1 MNAGKTHISEKNI
14 TFIREEERTPRQIAD
29 FLKAGASFRS
39 FSYLLQQLCPQKK
52 IKETL
57 IDGLSEL
64 SGEER
69 EQTARKVRNW
79 MSGKNLPK
87 NREML
92 FQICFVLQLD
102 EGKSSKVLGMV
113 SDTGIHYRN
122 PEELAYAFALRS
134 GKTYR
139 EALVLRERALRL
151 YQKEKDAF
159 TQNTPDM
166 YTRQLQEEFA
176 RITAEAE
183 FFEFVR
189 KHAKELGKLHETA
202 YEKFVELLDILQ
214 KPGTEWGEPGTGEG
228 YYTLNQVM
236 EQYIRMHV
244 PGQLKGSG
252 KRQEGADGR
261 RKVCAGALTPLQK
274 RIKRYWPNEEMLV
287 RMRNRSEDV
296 SRKALLL
303 LYLVTESFD
312 SRPEETEYY
321 YEDLEEDADTM
332 LEIRWKKMDLFL
344 NIYGMNPLDPGNPFD
359 LLVIYS
365 MRARGEDD
373 VQARMDRML
382 EQVFL
387 EAGTEE
393 ERNL

>member
-1 MNAGKTHISEKNI
+1 MDN
-14 TFIREEERTPRQIAD
+14 
-29 FLKAGASFRS
+29 
-39 FSYLLQQLCPQKK
+39 
-52 IKETL
+52 
-57 IDGLSEL
+57 
-64 SGEER
+64 
-69 EQTARKVRNW
+69 
-79 MSGKNLPK
+79 
-87 NREML
+87 
-92 FQICFVLQLD
+92 
-102 EGKSSKVLGMV
+102 
-113 SDTGIHYRN
+113 
-122 PEELAYAFALRS
+122 
-134 GKTYR
+134 
-139 EALVLRERALRL
+139 
-151 YQKEKDAF
+151 
-159 TQNTPDM
+159 
-166 YTRQLQEEFA
+166 
-176 RITAEAE
+176 
-183 FFEFVR
+183 
-189 KHAKELGKLHETA
+189 
-202 YEKFVELLDILQ
+202 
-214 KPGTEWGEPGTGEG
+214 
-228 YYTLNQVM
+228 
-236 EQYIRMHV
+236 MHV